1 MGAQLVLQDQ
11 IADTQH
17 ALQAQMVTVQPSLQN
32 QMVGAHYI
40 LTTCKNEF
48 RGRHLDYAH
57 HTLLDP
63 TVGAH
68 PILLAQA
75 GAHHAL
81 LQV

>member
-1 MGAQLVLQDQ
+1 MGAQLVLQAL
-11 IADTQH
+11 IEDTQH
-17 ALQAQMVTVQPSLQN
+17 DFQAQMVTVQPSLQN

-40 LTTCKNEF
+40 LTTCKNKL

-57 HTLLDP
+57 HTLLDQ